1 MERLTVRQRI
11 TIDATEISLF
21 TPRAS
26 SNGKPYHFMIEN
38 IRKYTGLMIVVFVIL
53 FISFFF
59 LDSSSVRNM
68 GGGQA
73 ILKIAG
79 RTYNDKEFRSLGSA
93 SFELTSNLARSGDFG
108 LYQFLMGLSTGAT
121 SQDDAAEKFF
131 VGRMILRQAKEEFGV
146 YPGEEEI
153 SAYLKTLRVFAGPDQ
168 KFNPETYRNFI
179 EKGMGRLGMT
189 EKDLRE
195 LASDVLASQ
204 KINAIIGSGLSPER
218 DAVAK
223 NLALEAQQIT
233 GEVAKLAL
241 TPFEEKIQPTEEEI
255 KKYWETL
262 SDSFTTEPRRKFTY
276 IIATPTP
283 TEEPKV
289 ADAPES
295 IADAT
300 ASDEVKKA
308 ADKKKE
314 EEKAKR
320 AAELADARRK
330 KQLET
335 DSLVDDFLFKLEEQK
350 GAGFEE
356 LAKANGWEVKTTE
369 LVPRS
374 ASPKDLDVNL
384 RSSSRSGK
392 AVDQLF
398 LIKETSDPFSKIS
411 EAIAVGENQWIVAR
425 IDGEEKSRPKTYEE
439 ARADARA
446 QYILEKSAEA
456 MKTAANEA
464 ITKIKTSQ
472 AAGKSFAEAAKDAGI
487 PETKAFSAITS
498 TYKPDGAS
506 EPANLFEVARNV
518 DAGSIAEV
526 ITESDRTFILH
537 VAKREVVKEP
547 NAAARIDSEVT
558 SRTNENETIAFSSW
572 ISARTEAAKVEQLY
586 KK

>member
-1 MERLTVRQRI
+1 
-11 TIDATEISLF
+11 
-21 TPRAS
+21 
-26 SNGKPYHFMIEN
+26 MIEN

-68 GGGQA
+68 GGGHP

-79 RTYNDKEFRSLGSA
+79 RTYNDKEFRSLGTG

-195 LASDVLASQ
+195 LASDVLASK
-204 KINAIIGSGLSPER
+204 KINAIIGSGLTPDR

-223 NLALEAQQIT
+223 NLALENQQIT
-233 GEVAKLAL
+233 GEVAKLNL

-255 KKYWETL
+255 KKYWETI

-276 IIATPTP
+276 IVATPTLP
-283 TEEPKV
+283 EEVK
-289 ADAPES
+289 AEEAPES

-308 ADKKKE
+308 AAKKKE

-320 AAELADARRK
+320 AAELAEARRK

-335 DSLVDDFLFKLEEQK
+335 DALVDDFLFKLEEQK

-369 LVPRS
+369 PFPRS
-374 ASPKDLDVNL
+374 ASPKDLDVSL
-384 RSSSRSGK
+384 RSSSRGGK

-425 IDGEEKSRPKTYEE
+425 IDAEDKSRPKTYEE

-446 QYILEKSAEA
+446 QYISEKAAEA
-456 MKTAANEA
+456 MKAAANEA
-464 ITKIKTSQ
+464 ITKIKTSL
-472 AAGKSFAEAAKDAGI
+472 AAGKSFADAAKDAGI
-487 PETKAFSAITS
+487 AETKAFSAITS

-506 EPANLFEVARNV
+506 EPANLFEAVRNV
-518 DAGSIAEV
+518 DPGSIAEV
-526 ITESDRTFILH
+526 ITESDRAFILQ
-537 VAKREVVKEP
+537 VAKREVVKDP
-547 NAAARIDSEVT
+547 NAVARIDSEVA
-558 SRTNENETIAFSSW
+558 SRANENETIAFTSW
-572 ISARTEAAKVEQLY
+572 ITARTEAAKVEQLY

>member
-1 MERLTVRQRI
+1 
-11 TIDATEISLF
+11 
-21 TPRAS
+21 
-26 SNGKPYHFMIEN
+26 MIEN

-73 ILKIAG
+73 ILKVAG
-79 RTYNDKEFRSLGSA
+79 RTYNDKEFRSLGSS

-131 VGRMILRQAKEEFGV
+131 VGRMIIRQAKEEFGI
-146 YPGEEEI
+146 YPGNDEI

-195 LASDVLASQ
+195 LASDVLASK
-204 KINAIIGSGLSPER
+204 KITAIIGSGLSPER

-223 NLALEAQQIT
+223 NLALENQQIT
-233 GEVAKLAL
+233 GDVAKIEL
-241 TPFEEKIQPTEEEI
+241 TPLEEKIQPTEEEI

-276 IIATPTP
+276 IIATPTV
-283 TEEPKV
+283 TEEPKI
-289 ADAPES
+289 DDTPES
-295 IADAT
+295 IADTT

-308 ADKKKE
+308 ASKKKD

-320 AAELADARRK
+320 ATEFAEARRK
-330 KQLET
+330 QQLET

-350 GAGFEE
+350 GVGFEE
-356 LAKANGWEVKTTE
+356 LAKSNGWEIKTSE
-369 LVPRS
+369 LFPRS
-374 ASPKDLDVNL
+374 TSPKDLDVNL
-384 RSSSRSGK
+384 RSSSRGGK

-411 EAIAVGENQWIVAR
+411 EAVAVGENQWVVAR
-425 IDGEEKSRPKTYEE
+425 LDGEEKSRPKTYEE

-446 QYILEKSAEA
+446 QYISEKAAES

-464 ITKIKTSQ
+464 ITKIKTSLT
-472 AAGKSFAEAAKDAGI
+472 AGKSFAEAAKDAGI
-487 PETKAFSAITS
+487 AETKAFSSITS
-498 TYKPDGAS
+498 TYKPDGAN
-506 EPANLFEVARNV
+506 EPANLFEAARNV
-518 DAGSIAEV
+518 DAGSIAEA
-526 ITESDRTFILH
+526 IIEADRAFILH

-547 NAAARIDSEVT
+547 NAAARIDNEVI
-558 SRTNENETIAFSSW
+558 SRANENEIAAFTSW
-572 ISARTEAAKVEQLY
+572 ITARTAAAKVEQLY

>member
-1 MERLTVRQRI
+1 
-11 TIDATEISLF
+11 
-21 TPRAS
+21 
-26 SNGKPYHFMIEN
+26 MIEN

-68 GGGQA
+68 GGGQG

-79 RTYNDKEFRSLGSA
+79 RTYNDKEFRSLGSG

-146 YPGEEEI
+146 YPGQEEI

-195 LASDVLASQ
+195 LASDVLASK
-204 KINAIIGSGLSPER
+204 KINAIIGSGLSPDR

-223 NLALEAQQIT
+223 NLALENQQIT
-233 GEVAKLAL
+233 GEVAKLEL
-241 TPFEEKIQPTEEEI
+241 TPFEEKIQPTEEEL
-255 KKYWETL
+255 KKYWETI

-276 IIATPTP
+276 IVATPALP
-283 TEEPKV
+283 EETKE
-289 ADAPES
+289 DEAPES
-295 IADAT
+295 IADAA

-308 ADKKKE
+308 AAQKKE

-335 DSLVDDFLFKLEEQK
+335 DALVDDFLFNLEEQK

-356 LAKANGWEVKTTE
+356 LAKANGWEVKTTD
-369 LVPRS
+369 LFPRS
-374 ASPKDLDVNL
+374 TSPKDLDVNI
-384 RSSSRSGK
+384 RSSSRGGN
-392 AVDQLF
+392 AVEQLF

-439 ARADARA
+439 ARAVARA
-446 QYILEKSAEA
+446 QYISEKAAEA

-464 ITKIKTSQ
+464 ITKIQTSL
-472 AAGKSFAEAAKDAGI
+472 AAGKSFADAAKDAGI
-487 PETKAFSAITS
+487 AETKAFSAITS

-506 EPANLFEVARNV
+506 EPANLFETARNV
-518 DAGSIAEV
+518 DPGSIAEV
-526 ITESDRTFILH
+526 ITESDRAFILH
-537 VAKREVVKEP
+537 VAKREVVKET
-547 NAAARIDSEVT
+547 NAAARIDSEVA
-558 SRTNENETIAFSSW
+558 SRTSENETVAFTSW
-572 ISARTEAAKVEQLY
+572 ITARTEAAKVEPLY

>member
-1 MERLTVRQRI
+1 
-11 TIDATEISLF
+11 
-21 TPRAS
+21 
-26 SNGKPYHFMIEN
+26 MIEN

-59 LDSSSVRNM
+59 LDTRSVRNM
-68 GGGQA
+68 SGGQA

-79 RTYNDKEFRSLGSA
+79 RTYNDKEFNNLGKA
-93 SFELTSNLARSGDFG
+93 SFELTSNLVRSGDFG

-121 SQDDAAEKFF
+121 NQSDAVEKFF

-168 KFNPETYRNFI
+168 KFNPDTYRNFI

-195 LASDVLASQ
+195 LASDVLASK
-204 KINAIIGSGLSPER
+204 KINAIIGSGLSPDR
-218 DAVAK
+218 DALAK
-223 NLALEAQQIT
+223 NLALENQQIT
-233 GEVAKLAL
+233 GELAKLEL

-255 KKYWETL
+255 KKYWETI

-276 IIATPTP
+276 IVATPNLP
-283 TEEPKV
+283 TEPK
-289 ADAPES
+289 ADDAPES

-300 ASDEVKKA
+300 ASEEVKKA
-308 ADKKKE
+308 AAKKKD

-320 AAELADARRK
+320 AAEFAEARRK
-330 KQLET
+330 KQLEL

-356 LAKANGWEVKTTE
+356 LAKANGWDVKTTE
-369 LVPRS
+369 LFPRS

-384 RSSSRSGK
+384 RASSRGGK
-392 AVDQLF
+392 AIDQLF

-425 IDGEEKSRPKTYEE
+425 VDAEEKSRPKTYEE

-446 QYILEKSAEA
+446 QYIAEKAVEA
-456 MKTAANEA
+456 MKAAANDD
-464 ITKIKTSQ
+464 ITKIKTSL

-487 PETKAFSAITS
+487 AETKTFSAITS

-506 EPANLFEVARNV
+506 EPKNLFEAARYVDPGSVAELI
-518 DAGSIAEV
+518 S
-526 ITESDRTFILH
+526 ESDRAFILH

-547 NAAARIDSEVT
+547 NAAARIDGEVT
-558 SRTNENETIAFSSW
+558 SRTTENETIAFTSW
-572 ISARTEAAKVEQLY
+572 ITARTEAAKVEQLY
-586 KK
+586 KH

>member
-1 MERLTVRQRI
+1 MERLTARQRI

-241 TPFEEKIQPTEEEI
+241 TPFEEKIQPTEEKI

>member
-1 MERLTVRQRI
+1 
-11 TIDATEISLF
+11 
-21 TPRAS
+21 
-26 SNGKPYHFMIEN
+26 MIEN

-73 ILKIAG
+73 ILKVAG
-79 RTYNDKEFRSLGSA
+79 RTYNDKEFRSLGSS

-131 VGRMILRQAKEEFGV
+131 VGRMIIRQAKEEFGI
-146 YPGEEEI
+146 YPGNDEI

-195 LASDVLASQ
+195 LASDVLASK
-204 KINAIIGSGLSPER
+204 KITAIIGSGLSPER

-223 NLALEAQQIT
+223 NLALENQQIT
-233 GEVAKLAL
+233 GDVAKIELSPL
-241 TPFEEKIQPTEEEI
+241 EEKIQPTEEEI

-276 IIATPTP
+276 IIATPTV
-283 TEEPKV
+283 TEEPKI
-289 ADAPES
+289 DDTPES
-295 IADAT
+295 IADTT

-308 ADKKKE
+308 ASKKKD

-320 AAELADARRK
+320 ATEFAEARRK
-330 KQLET
+330 QQLET

-350 GAGFEE
+350 GVGFEE
-356 LAKANGWEVKTTE
+356 LAKSNGWEIKTSE
-369 LVPRS
+369 LFPRS

-384 RSSSRSGK
+384 RSSSRGGK

-411 EAIAVGENQWIVAR
+411 EAVAVGENQWVVAR
-425 IDGEEKSRPKTYEE
+425 LDGEEKSRPKTYEE

-446 QYILEKSAEA
+446 QYISEKAAES

-464 ITKIKTSQ
+464 ITKIKTSLT
-472 AAGKSFAEAAKDAGI
+472 AGKSFAEAAKDAGI
-487 PETKAFSAITS
+487 AETKAFSSITS
-498 TYKPDGAS
+498 TYKPDGAN
-506 EPANLFEVARNV
+506 EPANLFEAARNV
-518 DAGSIAEV
+518 DAGSIAEA
-526 ITESDRTFILH
+526 IIEADRAFILH

-547 NAAARIDSEVT
+547 NAAARIDNEVI
-558 SRTNENETIAFSSW
+558 SRANENEIAAFTSW
-572 ISARTEAAKVEQLY
+572 ITARTAAAKVEQLY